1 VWRPPRWR
9 QKTKCHKHTGKYEC
23 RKYMGPTLQRDMLHL
38 ISVLPLPHK
47 VYYNISPA
55 TWGWQLWRH
64 NSGSVQPLHCNSCLN
79 LKWMF
84 SFKVLWKT
92 WIQKKIL
99 HWRLVTKNMWEG
111 YTFSTQ
117 DVSMPLAPFQNTV
130 HVKYA
135 TNNNLQ
141 YNYIMYQTLF
151 HNLGVNAS
159 SQNLMEKL
167 RVR

>member
-1 VWRPPRWR
+1 
-9 QKTKCHKHTGKYEC
+9 
-23 RKYMGPTLQRDMLHL
+23 
-38 ISVLPLPHK
+38 
-47 VYYNISPA
+47 
-55 TWGWQLWRH
+55 
-64 NSGSVQPLHCNSCLN
+64 
-79 LKWMF
+79 
-84 SFKVLWKT
+84 
-92 WIQKKIL
+92 
-99 HWRLVTKNMWEG
+99 MWEG